1 MQKGPC
7 ERYVGVRVTK
17 SKACCGRKG
26 VCMGTW
32 EVWVLEHLGQ
42 ITDREWDLDSEQ
54 KARKR
59 KC

>member
-1 MQKGPC
+1 
-7 ERYVGVRVTK
+7 
-17 SKACCGRKG
+17 
-26 VCMGTW
+26 MGTW